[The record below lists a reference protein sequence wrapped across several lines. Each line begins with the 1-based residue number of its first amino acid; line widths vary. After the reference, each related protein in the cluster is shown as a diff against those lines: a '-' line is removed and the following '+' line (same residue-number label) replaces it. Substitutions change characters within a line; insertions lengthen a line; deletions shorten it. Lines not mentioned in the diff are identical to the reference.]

1 MDEDYEIDGDDMMG
15 DDDFEGDEL
24 VGYETTGDMLGA
36 RRRPRLR
43 RVRRRR
49 SRGRLLRLPR
59 KPKWR
64 KQLAPGVPD
73 PGQGLEPLPLTP
85 TLNGGIFDAAT
96 PNISFQARPQAPFR
110 AERLLSSVRRTGAAG
125 ITVLAQNVFIGRN
138 LQMVETGTFDVE
150 FFSPTAFGVRL
161 NLVASQPGILI
172 RIDCTTS
179 AVVPAQEALA
189 TSMMFLGHTIR

>member
-1 MDEDYEIDGDDMMG
+1 MYDDDDMDGDSVLG
-15 DDDFEGDEL
+15 DSEAL
-24 VGYETTGDMLGA
+24 VGYDDVLGA
-36 RRRPRLR
+36 RRPPRLA
-43 RVRRRR
+43 RRRR
-49 SRGRLLRLPR
+49 GRVLRLPK
-59 KPKWR
+59 KPRWR
-64 KQLAPGVPD
+64 NALAPGVPD

-85 TLNGGIFDAAT
+85 TLNNGIFNAAT

-110 AERLLSSVRRTGAAG
+110 AERLLASVRRTGAAG
-125 ITVLAQNVFIGRN
+125 ILVLAQNVFIGRN

-161 NLVASQPGILI
+161 NLVASTPGILI

-189 TSMMFLGHTIR
+189 TSLMFLGHTIR

>member
-1 MDEDYEIDGDDMMG
+1 MYDDDDMDGDSVLG
-15 DDDFEGDEL
+15 ESESL
-24 VGYETTGDMLGA
+24 IGYETTGSLMGA
-36 RRRPRLR
+36 RRPPRLR
-43 RVRRRR
+43 RRRV
-49 SRGRLLRLPR
+49 LRLPK

-64 KQLAPGVPD
+64 NALAPGVPD

-85 TLNGGIFDAAT
+85 TLNNGIFDAAT

-110 AERLLSSVRRTGAAG
+110 AERLLASVRRTGAAG
-125 ITVLAQNVFIGRN
+125 ILVLAQNVFIGRN

-161 NLVASQPGILI
+161 NLVASTPGILI

-179 AVVPAQEALA
+179 AVVPANEALA